1 MRMPNKSADSSRG
14 KVESGSF
21 SGLPNASNR
30 RLFPPKAPAHIE
42 IGQDGDGDGIDKL
55 AEPTYGQTA
64 AEMED
69 GHEDVDRI
77 NQKTDRLHRERGLGV
92 SRARYGM
99 ETQLGGDTE
108 DV

>member
-1 MRMPNKSADSSRG
+1 MRMPNKSADSSRE
-14 KVESGSF
+14 KVQSGGF
-21 SGLPNASNR
+21 SGLPDGSNR

-42 IGQDGDGDGIDKL
+42 IGQGGNGNGINKL

-64 AEMED
+64 TEMED

>member
-1 MRMPNKSADSSRG
+1 MRMPNKTADYSRG
-14 KVESGSF
+14 KVETGGF
-21 SGLPNASNR
+21 SGLTDGSNR
-30 RLFPPKAPAHIE
+30 RLFPPKSPAHIE
-42 IGQDGDGDGIDKL
+42 IGQEGNGDGIDEL
-55 AEPTYGQTA
+55 AEPAYGQTA

-99 ETQLGGDTE
+99 EAQLSGDAE

>member
-14 KVESGSF
+14 KVETCGF
-21 SGLPNASNR
+21 SGLPNGSNR
-30 RLFPPKAPAHIE
+30 RLFPPKAPAHIG
-42 IGQDGDGDGIDKL
+42 IGQEGYGDGIDKL
-55 AEPTYGQTA
+55 AEPAYGQTA

-99 ETQLGGDTE
+99 EAQLGGNTE